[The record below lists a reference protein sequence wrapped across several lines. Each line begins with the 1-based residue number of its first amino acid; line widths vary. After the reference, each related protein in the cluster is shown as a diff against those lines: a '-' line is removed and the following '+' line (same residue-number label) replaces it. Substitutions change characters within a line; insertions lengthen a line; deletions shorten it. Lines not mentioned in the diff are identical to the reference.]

1 MLLYTQT
8 VCPKCMVVKMWISE
22 SGRDVEVVNLDEH
35 PEVREE
41 LREKG
46 FAALPIMLV
55 EGEYITDQAKMREV
69 LDV

>member
-8 VCPKCMVVKMWISE
+8 VCPKCMVVKMWINE
-22 SGRDVEVVNLDEH
+22 SDKEVEIVNLDEH
-35 PEVREE
+35 PEAREE

-46 FAALPIMLV
+46 LAALPVMLV

-69 LDV
+69 LGV